1 MATDAAKT
9 ERVQPCETAV
19 AGCGF
24 AKRNR
29 ICGHIE
35 PPECA
40 AGSAAMCMRFGVAL
54 ALECAGEEGTE
65 SG

>member
-1 MATDAAKT
+1 MATDAAKIK
-9 ERVQPCETAV
+9 RIQPCETAV

-29 ICGHIE
+29 IYGHIE

-40 AGSAAMCMRFGVAL
+40 AGSAAMCIRFEVASV
-54 ALECAGEEGTE
+54 LECAGEEGTE

>member
-19 AGCGF
+19 AGCGL
-24 AKRNR
+24 AKWNR

-35 PPECA
+35 PSECA
-40 AGSAAMCMRFGVAL
+40 AGCAAMCMRFGVASV
-54 ALECAGEEGTE
+54 LECAGEEGTE